1 MMTTEPPAIETST
14 VEEPAPDH
22 VESARRGRLGV
33 PAMLV
38 VAVAAILGTGAT
50 LFRHAAAQTNHTTLA
65 ASPKGVT
72 AVSAKA
78 AQFRETRR
86 YVGTLSAWLEA
97 RVGPQLVSAYVSDV
111 LVRPGMSVKKD
122 QILAT
127 LDCRNS
133 SAANLVVAR
142 QAQALEAEQ
151 RALAS
156 ETSRFQT
163 LLDGGFVSPNEV
175 EQRQAKTVAQGAQL
189 QALQA
194 QSVGKR
200 LEVGDC
206 VLRAPFAGEIAVRSV
221 DPGAFVR
228 PGTTIVTVVDRHQL
242 RLVADAP
249 ETDFDSV
256 KVGTIVRIALLS
268 NGLHLDGTISRRA
281 PAADESTR
289 TVRFEVDLDP
299 KGQDLP
305 AGTTAEITL
314 DVGQPVP
321 ATVIPSVA
329 AKARGNKA
337 SVFVVDGNVAKK
349 LELPLLGE
357 REGQLFVSPEL
368 AAETLVVTEGRA
380 HLANGDR
387 VLVKDSSETTPKVP

>member
-1 MMTTEPPAIETST
+1 MTTEPPAIETSA
-14 VEEPAPDH
+14 EEEELPPQRL
-22 VESARRGRLGV
+22 ARAQSGRLGV
-33 PAMLV
+33 PAMLSVSV
-38 VAVAAILGTGAT
+38 VAILATGAT
-50 LFRHAAAQTNHTTLA
+50 LFRHAAAQTNHTALA

-72 AVSAKA
+72 AVRAKA

-86 YVGTLSAWLEA
+86 YVGTLSPWLEA

-111 LVRPGMSVKKD
+111 LVRPGASVKKD
-122 QILAT
+122 QVLAT

-133 SAANLVVAR
+133 SAANQVVAR
-142 QAQALEAEQ
+142 QAQALAAEQ

-156 ETSRFQT
+156 ETSRFQS

-175 EQRQAKTVAQGAQL
+175 EQRQAKTLAEGAQL

-200 LEVGDC
+200 LEVDDC
-206 VLRAPFAGEIAVRSV
+206 VLRAPFAGEVAVRSA

-228 PGTTIVTVVDRHQL
+228 PGSTIVSVVDRHLL

-256 KVGTIVRIALLS
+256 RVGTAVRIALLS

-299 KGQDLP
+299 KGRDLP

-314 DVGQPVP
+314 DVGRPTP
-321 ATVIPSVA
+321 ATMIPSVA

-337 SVFVVDGNVAKK
+337 SVFVVDGNAVKK

-368 AAETLVVTEGRA
+368 AAETLVVTEGRG
-380 HLANGDR
+380 HLANGDH
-387 VLVKDSSETTPKVP
+387 VLVQEATVSGPKAP

>member
-1 MMTTEPPAIETST
+1 MTTEPPAVETP
-14 VEEPAPDH
+14 VREDNDFDH
-22 VESARRGRLGV
+22 VDIVPRSRLGV

-38 VAVAAILGTGAT
+38 VAVVAILGTGAT

-72 AVSAKA
+72 VVSAKA
-78 AQFRETRR
+78 AEFRETRR
-86 YVGTLSAWLEA
+86 YVGTLSPWLEA

-111 LVRPGMSVKKD
+111 LVRPGVSVKKD
-122 QILAT
+122 QVLAT

-133 SAANLVVAR
+133 SAANLVVTR

-200 LEVGDC
+200 LEVDDC
-206 VLRAPFAGEIAVRSV
+206 VLRAPFAGEIAMRSV

-228 PGTTIVTVVDRHQL
+228 PGTTMLTVVDRRAL

-249 ETDFDSV
+249 ETDFDAV
-256 KVGTIVRIALLS
+256 KVGTTVRIALLS
-268 NGLHLDGTISRRA
+268 NGLHLLGTISRRA
-281 PAADESTR
+281 PAADEATR
-289 TVRFEVDLDP
+289 TVRFEVDIDP

-305 AGTTAEITL
+305 AGTTAEIAL
-314 DVGQPVP
+314 DAGQPVP
-321 ATVIPSVA
+321 ATMIPSVA

-337 SVFVVDGNVAKK
+337 SVFIVDGNVAKK
-349 LELPLLGE
+349 LEVPLLGE
-357 REGQLFVSPEL
+357 HEGQLFVATEL
-368 AAETLVVTEGRA
+368 APETLVVTEGRA

-387 VLVKDSSETTPKVP
+387 VLVKDSTEGTQKAP